1 MQASKVSLI
10 LFIALI
16 SLSFVLPTHSAEWPQ
31 RSVVIVVPFAAGGN
45 TDSIA
50 RITAQRLGDEFG
62 KQFVVENRGGAGGAI
77 AAEAVARAQPDG
89 YTLFMAALPQIA
101 ILPAMRKTP
110 YDPVKDFEPISIIA
124 TNPFVLVVNKD
135 FPAKTLAEFVSYV
148 RDRPN
153 ALAYSSAG
161 VGSLNHLSMAL
172 FLKDSGLQMIH
183 VPYKGNAPALAD
195 VIAGHIPAMFS
206 NLSDA
211 LPQAAAGTIRLL
223 AVSSPQRMP
232 QVPDVPTVSESGY
245 PQYKTLTWNGLMA
258 PAGTP
263 KEIISKISAL
273 ISREVKD
280 PKFSERLASFGADAL
295 GNTPE
300 EFAAVIA
307 ADMSLWAEAV
317 KVAGVSEK

>member
-1 MQASKVSLI
+1 MQASRAFLVL
-10 LFIALI
+10 LIALI
-16 SLSFVLPTHSAEWPQ
+16 NLSSAMPSHSAEWPQ
-31 RSVVIVVPFAAGGN
+31 RSVVIIVPFAAGGN

-50 RITAQRLGDEFG
+50 RIIAQRLGEEFG
-62 KQFVVENRGGAGGAI
+62 QQFIVENRGGAGGAI
-77 AAEAVARAQPDG
+77 AAEAVARAQHDG

-148 RDRPN
+148 SARPS
-153 ALAYSSAG
+153 ALSYSSAG

-172 FLKDSGLQMIH
+172 FLKDAGLQMIH

-211 LPQAAAGTIRLL
+211 LPQATAGTIRLL

-245 PQYKTLTWNGLMA
+245 PHFKTLTWNGLMA

-263 KEIISKISAL
+263 KVIIDKISAFV
-273 ISREVKD
+273 SREAKD
-280 PKFSERLASFGADAL
+280 PKFAKRLASFGVDAL
-295 GNTPE
+295 GNSPG
-300 EFAAVIA
+300 EFAAIIA
-307 ADMSLWAEAV
+307 ADKSLWAKAV
-317 KVAGVSEK
+317 KVAGVSGK

>member
-1 MQASKVSLI
+1 MIYLPAPLQGRDAVMQASKVFFIVL
-10 LFIALI
+10 IALI
-16 SLSFVLPTHSAEWPQ
+16 NFSLAMPSYSAEWPQ
-31 RSVVIVVPFAAGGN
+31 RSVVIIVPFAAGGN

-50 RITAQRLGDEFG
+50 RITGQRLGEEFG
-62 KQFVVENRGGAGGAI
+62 QQFVVENRGGAGGAI
-77 AAEAVARAQPDG
+77 AAEAVARARPDG

-148 RDRPN
+148 RARPN
-153 ALAYSSAG
+153 ALSYSSAG

-172 FLKDSGLQMIH
+172 FLKDAGLQMIH

-211 LPQAAAGTIRLL
+211 LPQAAAGTIRFL

-232 QVPDVPTVSESGY
+232 QVPDVPTVSVRLSEIQDAHLEWADGSSG
-245 PQYKTLTWNGLMA
+245 
-258 PAGTP
+258 
-263 KEIISKISAL
+263 
-273 ISREVKD
+273 
-280 PKFSERLASFGADAL
+280 DAKR
-295 GNTPE
+295 NYQ
-300 EFAAVIA
+300 
-307 ADMSLWAEAV
+307 
-317 KVAGVSEK
+317 